1 MKFYIFVPMKINN
14 MSATVNIGIFGRR
27 NTGKSSLINAVVG
40 QEVSI
45 VSDRP
50 GTTTDPVRKRM
61 EIFGLGPC
69 VFIDTAGIDD
79 SGELGE
85 MRVARTEDVIRQIDI
100 ALLLFTADMFG
111 EEEDRLMEQFA
122 RYSLPV
128 VIIHSMSDK
137 SAISM
142 EMREKLRQRY
152 PGVECLDFSSVAGPD
167 EIGKMSG
174 CLVDAVRAGVSRSQ
188 MHEKPM
194 FDGIV
199 SCGQK
204 VLLVCPIDSEAPTGR
219 LILPQVNAIRSL
231 LDIGALVTVVQ
242 PQSLD
247 VLFHNGNR
255 EGYSLVVTDSQAFSE
270 VASVVP
276 EEVPL
281 TSFSMLLARSKGCFE
296 QYCKGTPM
304 IDRLQDGDR
313 VLILESCSHHSSCED
328 IGRVKI
334 PALMRRRTGKSLTFD
349 VVGGLDRI
357 ARPITDYSLVLQCG
371 GCMITRRQLYSRLL
385 PAMEKGIPVTNYG
398 MAISYMKG
406 IYERALKPLLVR

>member
-27 NTGKSSLINAVVG
+27 NTGKSSLINTVVG

-85 MRVARTEDVIRQIDI
+85 MRVARTEEVIRQIDI

-111 EEEDRLMEQFA
+111 DEEDRLMEQFA

-137 SAISM
+137 SVISK
-142 EMREKLRQRY
+142 EMREKLHQRY

-188 MHEKPM
+188 MLEKPM

-219 LILPQVNAIRSL
+219 LILPQ
-231 LDIGALVTVVQ
+231 
-242 PQSLD
+242 

-385 PAMEKGIPVTNYG
+385 PAMEEGIPVTNYG